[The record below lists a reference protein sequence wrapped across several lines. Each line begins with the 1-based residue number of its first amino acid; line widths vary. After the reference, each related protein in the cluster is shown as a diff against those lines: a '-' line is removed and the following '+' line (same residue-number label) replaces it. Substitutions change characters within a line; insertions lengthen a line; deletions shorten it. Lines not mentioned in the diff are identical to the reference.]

1 MIKGLLALFT
11 SGAILNP
18 MVLLGIFSG
27 IAFYVTL
34 NGDQLTLLYSD
45 YRLYLLAVLIA
56 FSYNFLFKKVYQD
69 GGYNLDFGA
78 TLLNVLGSSLKLIL
92 SSVLTMSFISMI
104 SLT

>member
-27 IAFYVTL
+27 IAFYVSL
-34 NGDQLTLLYSD
+34 NGDQLTVLYSD

-56 FSYNFLFKKVYQD
+56 FIYNFIFKKVYQS
-69 GGYNLDFGA
+69 GGMDLDFSA
-78 TLLNVLGSSLKLIL
+78 MLLNVVASSLKLIL
-92 SSVLTMSFISMI
+92 SSVLMMSFISMI
-104 SLT
+104 SLA